1 MDIEP
6 SDMNSSLVISVF
18 ALMSIKDASETEN
31 FPQLNVKIQ
40 KDPKVNIICRLKAS
54 SLLKP

>member
-1 MDIEP
+1 
-6 SDMNSSLVISVF
+6 MNSSLVISVF